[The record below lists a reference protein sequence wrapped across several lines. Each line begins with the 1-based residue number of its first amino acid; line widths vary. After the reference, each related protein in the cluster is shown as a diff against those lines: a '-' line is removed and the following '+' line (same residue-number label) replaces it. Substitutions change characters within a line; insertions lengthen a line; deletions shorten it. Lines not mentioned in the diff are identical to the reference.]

1 VIPADLEGTV
11 TDVGQWR
18 ADPSGRHQYRWWD
31 GAGWTERVSD
41 RGQRGVDPLTD
52 TAPAGV
58 VTKEKREKAK
68 RAGVGRRRRV
78 RFWLNPGGVVAVLGG
93 AAGIVGTLITMTTS
107 TLGPVSE
114 TATYFDTDRGKFV
127 FGISIAIVVVSV
139 IGLLKPSPNGFLV
152 LLVVLGGIAVTTLAV
167 YDRIDMQNQVDEL
180 TRAGGVGAVLQVT
193 FDAGL
198 YVCIAGGVAAA
209 LGAVLAA
216 SRR

>member
-1 VIPADLEGTV
+1 M

-31 GAGWTERVSD
+31 GTGWTDRVSD
-41 RGQRGVDPLTD
+41 RGQRGVDPNIDSTAER
-52 TAPAGV
+52 TAPKTKPAG
-58 VTKEKREKAK
+58 TR
-68 RAGVGRRRRV
+68 RRRRV

-93 AAGIVGTLITMTTS
+93 AAGIVGTLVTMTTS
-107 TLGPVSE
+107 TLGPVTE

-127 FGISIAIVVVSV
+127 FGISIAIVAISV

-152 LLVVLGGIAVTTLAV
+152 LLVLLGGIAVTTLAV
-167 YDRIDMQNQVDEL
+167 FDRIDMQNRVDDL
-180 TRAGGVGAVLQVT
+180 AKTGGVGAALQVT

-209 LGAVLAA
+209 LGAILAA
-216 SRR
+216 ARR

>member
-1 VIPADLEGTV
+1 V

-31 GAGWTERVSD
+31 GGWTDRVSD
-41 RGQRGVDPLTD
+41 RGQRGVDPFTE
-52 TAPAGV
+52 TPAGAPV
-58 VTKEKREKAK
+58 KEKAK
-68 RAGVGRRRRV
+68 KRTGVGGRRRV

-152 LLVVLGGIAVTTLAV
+152 LLVLLGGIAVTTLAV
-167 YDRIDMQNQVDEL
+167 YDRIDMQNTVDEL
-180 TRAGGVGAVLQVT
+180 TRAGGVGAALQVT

-209 LGAVLAA
+209 LGAILAA
-216 SRR
+216 GRR